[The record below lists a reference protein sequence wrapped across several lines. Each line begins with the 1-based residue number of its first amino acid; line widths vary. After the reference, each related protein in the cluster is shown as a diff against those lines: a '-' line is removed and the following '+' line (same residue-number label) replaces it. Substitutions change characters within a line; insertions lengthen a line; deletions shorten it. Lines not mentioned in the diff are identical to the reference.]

1 MRLLH
6 TSDWHVGRRLRGK
19 DRDAEHEAVLGEL
32 VELADSQSVDL
43 TIVSGDLFDSAS
55 PSPSAERIVW
65 RALLDLSEI
74 SPVVAIA
81 GNHDN
86 SDRFDAMRPV
96 IEGTGVRLI
105 GRPRG
110 PDDGGVV
117 VFDDIGVRVAAL
129 PFLSR
134 RGVVMAEQLMET
146 DPDQQAGEFQD
157 RVRRLI
163 NLLCADMTPDTVNIL
178 TSHISVYGAETGGG
192 EHIFDYAV
200 PASVFPSFLS
210 YVALGHY
217 HREQQ
222 LPGAGAVRYAGSPM
236 QLDFGEVADAKASL
250 LVDAEAGKPAR
261 VTSVP
266 VEAGARLVTLRG
278 DLSEVVSSAGEAE
291 DAFVKVVLTERA
303 RVGLADE
310 VRDAIPNVVDVTL
323 DKPDSLRKSRQTAR
337 SLEPSQAFAQY
348 LDELN
353 IEDPALLRMFNEVY
367 EEAVGS
373 DHSP

>member
-6 TSDWHVGRRLRGK
+6 TSDWHVGRRLRGQ
-19 DRDAEHEAVLGEL
+19 DRDAEHAAVLGEL

-74 SPVVAIA
+74 SPVLAIA

-86 SDRFDAMRPV
+86 PARFDAMRPV
-96 IEGTGVRLI
+96 IAGAGVRLI

-110 PDDGGVV
+110 PGEGGVV
-117 VFDDIGVRVAAL
+117 AFEDIGVRVAAL
-129 PFLSR
+129 PFVSR
-134 RGVVMAEQLMET
+134 RGVVKAEHLMES

-157 RVRRLI
+157 RVRRLVEW
-163 NLLCADMTPDTVNIL
+163 LCEDMTLDTINIL
-178 TSHISVYGAETGGG
+178 TCHISVYGAETGGG

-200 PASVFPSFLS
+200 PTSVFPSFLS

-236 QLDFGEVADAKASL
+236 QLDFGEVGDVKASL
-250 LVDAEAGKPAR
+250 LVEAEAGKPAR

-266 VEAGARLVTLRG
+266 VETGARLVTLRG
-278 DLSEVVSSAGEAE
+278 TLSEVVSSAGDVE

-310 VRDAIPNVVDVTL
+310 VRDAIPKAVDVTL
-323 DKPDSLRKSRQTAR
+323 DGPDAPRKSRRTAR
-337 SLEPSQAFAQY
+337 RLEPSQAFAQY
-348 LDELN
+348 LDELSV
-353 IEDPALLRMFNEVY
+353 EDSALLQMFNEVY
-367 EEAVGS
+367 EEAVG
-373 DHSP
+373 